1 MDGFTGKM
9 DDENEVHL
17 RPRKMDLIIEEMDLV
32 QIKPSGKKQI
42 VYNNPPLLKTT
53 YSHRHN
59 RWCR

>member
-32 QIKPSGKKQI
+32 QIKPSGDI
-42 VYNNPPLLKTT
+42 RILYNNYCSYMLTSYTMDASL
-53 YSHRHN
+53 N
-59 RWCR
+59 